1 MMIRIVKLSFHQE
14 HIETFKAIFA
24 DSKEKIVAMKGCHKV
39 ELLQDI
45 NNLNQF
51 FTYSW
56 WDSQEDL
63 NAYRESELFKGVWQS
78 TKILFNDKPY
88 AWSTKKINEAL

>member
-1 MMIRIVKLSFHQE
+1 MMIRIVKLSFHEE
-14 HIETFKAIFA
+14 HIETFKTIFT

-39 ELLQDI
+39 ELLHDI
-45 NNLNQF
+45 NNPNQF

-63 NAYRESELFKGVWQS
+63 NAYRESKLFKQVWQS
-78 TKILFNDKPY
+78 TKTLFNDKPY
-88 AWSTKKINEAL
+88 AWSTEKINEAL